1 MLRLLAVSLLSLIV
15 TSINAQQ
22 LNPSWNGRW
31 EGGDTTLIVTQ
42 KNVINLGK
50 ICRWTDKAPTGNFEG
65 CLSHYAG
72 GVKKSELLERFD
84 AMQAAIKEQASSM
97 DAAAKASAAKTV
109 QALKAK
115 LEQLSNDT
123 FRILTTSDADYQGS
137 GDCGAYYIMDKGV
150 PYVVR
155 QCESAGAEFALMVD
169 PMQRATAP
177 AALNAIDGRWHSPQW
192 KYGYELKGGVG
203 TATATNSAKF
213 KVGDEIIY
221 LSSKGKNTF
230 EGEQIYQNGK
240 FNPITVTLLPDGR
253 LQFKGDKNITWTMV
267 RQ

>member
-31 EGGDTTLIVTQ
+31 EGGDTILIVTQ
-42 KNVINLGK
+42 KNVINQGK

-137 GDCGAYYIMDKGV
+137 GDCGAYYIWTRVFHTSCVNVNQLAPNLRSWLIQCNAQRPRQRSMQSMD
-150 PYVVR
+150 
-155 QCESAGAEFALMVD
+155 
-169 PMQRATAP
+169 
-177 AALNAIDGRWHSPQW
+177 
-192 KYGYELKGGVG
+192 VG
-203 TATATNSAKF
+203 TAHNGNTATS
-213 KVGDEIIY
+213 
-221 LSSKGKNTF
+221 
-230 EGEQIYQNGK
+230 
-240 FNPITVTLLPDGR
+240 
-253 LQFKGDKNITWTMV
+253 
-267 RQ
+267 

>member
-1 MLRLLAVSLLSLIV
+1 MLRLLTASLLFLIL
-15 TSINAQQ
+15 TPINAQP
-22 LNPSWNGRW
+22 LNPSWTGRW
-31 EGGDTTLIVTQ
+31 EGGDTALIVTP
-42 KNVINLGK
+42 KNVINQGK
-50 ICRWTDKAPTGNFEG
+50 ICRWANKAPTGNFEG

-72 GVKKSELLERFD
+72 GVKKSELMERFE

-97 DAAAKASAAKTV
+97 DAAAKESAAKTV
-109 QALKAK
+109 QALKTK

-155 QCESAGAEFALMVD
+155 QCESAGAEFALMID

-177 AALNAIDGRWHSPQW
+177 AALKAIDGRWYSPQW
-192 KYGYELKGGVG
+192 KYGYELKDGVG

-221 LSSKGKNTF
+221 LSPKGKNTF

-240 FNPITVTLLPDGR
+240 FNPITATLLPDGK